1 MLYRGGCSATQIV
14 QCDARSFFLCKW
26 ALAGGG
32 GRSLYTTYCWPPG
45 RSFFT
50 RVLVVLVVILY
61 SITVVQ
67 VGSLEVILYHAAA
80 VSTNVHLE
88 GHSVSVHSIDV
99 ILPSLSTVY
108 SGSSVTIFSLLL

>member
-1 MLYRGGCSATQIV
+1 MGGHSILHT
-14 QCDARSFFLCKW
+14 
-26 ALAGGG
+26 AGHLGG
-32 GRSLYTTYCWPPG
+32 HSLLEY
-45 RSFFT
+45 
-50 RVLVVLVVILY
+50 LLLVVIPY
-61 SITVVQ
+61 SISVVQ

-108 SGSSVTIFSLLL
+108 SGSSLTIFSLLL